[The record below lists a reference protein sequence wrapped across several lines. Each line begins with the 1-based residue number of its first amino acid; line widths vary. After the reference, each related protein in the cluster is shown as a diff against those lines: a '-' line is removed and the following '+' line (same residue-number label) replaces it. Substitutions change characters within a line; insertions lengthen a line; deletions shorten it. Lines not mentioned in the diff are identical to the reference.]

1 MRRHNLTRVEEVPT
15 TSTAPAAPLPEG
27 PAGQPAQL
35 QPVTRRDVDRLSMRV
50 ALAATQPHYGRPFVV
65 RSPRWAAT
73 VRWEQT
79 GHQWAPVIVSVQQA
93 DGTPRPDLIE
103 AVQTT
108 MAEYWPPRK
117 VRRRHPNWPR

>member
-1 MRRHNLTRVEEVPT
+1 MRRYDLTHVEEVPT

-27 PAGQPAQL
+27 PSGQPAQL
-35 QPVTRRDVDRLSMRV
+35 QPVTRRDVIRLSMRV
-50 ALAATQPHYGRPFVV
+50 ALAATQPHYGRPFAV

-79 GHQWAPVIVSVQQA
+79 EGRWAPVIVSVQQA

-108 MAEYWPPRK
+108 MAEYWPLRK
-117 VRRRHPNWPR
+117 VRRRRPNWPR